1 MAAIQPLLEK
11 GQRQFTYD
19 ELKELAGCDIRSNRG
34 RMQFYMFRRHALKEW
49 QFHFE
54 CDHGIGY
61 NVIPA
66 GKQPQ
71 AAIKRIGYA
80 RRKVNMARAIN
91 EYVRIEEMSP
101 EQRLLQ
107 AQTAALLHDVSQTF
121 NRASREFAAAAT
133 RLNLN
138 VSPEDLKR
146 IGDRRK
152 KTKPPDSQDQTKA
165 S

>member
-1 MAAIQPLLEK
+1 MPGKAWLGVVRHGVSGPGWVGPGEV
-11 GQRQFTYD
+11 RQGNI
-19 ELKELAGCDIRSNRG
+19 KELAG
-34 RMQFYMFRRHALKEW
+34 
-49 QFHFE
+49 
-54 CDHGIGY
+54 HGIGY

-71 AAIKRIGYA
+71 AAIKRVGYA
-80 RRKVNMARAIN
+80 RRKLNTARAIN